1 MKNSR
6 RGPSAAGYGIVAI
19 GSSAG
24 GVGALI
30 RLLSGLPMLLPVPVV
45 VVQHLNRQH
54 DTIIAEVLNRKSAL
68 PVALAEAGMRI
79 APGAVY
85 IAPPNFHLLVGRG
98 GMLMLSSGALV
109 QFVRPSADLLFCS
122 IAEAYAH
129 HAIACVLTGSGS
141 DGARGVDAVK
151 ARGGTVIV
159 QDPDEAEFRGMPD
172 AAVRTGAAD
181 LILPL
186 AEIADAIG
194 GLVEER
200 EP

>member
-1 MKNSR
+1 MNNSR

-30 RLLSGLPMLLPVPVV
+30 RLLGGLPPLLPVPVV

-54 DTIIAEVLNRKSAL
+54 ETIIAEVLDRKSAL
-68 PVALAEAGMRI
+68 PVALAEAGTRI
-79 APGAVY
+79 APGTVY

-98 GMLMLSSGALV
+98 GRLVLSSGALV

-129 HAIACVLTGSGS
+129 RAIACVLTGSGS
-141 DGARGVDAVK
+141 DGARGVGAVK

-194 GLVEER
+194 GLVGSR
-200 EP
+200 RP